1 MCADG
6 WPSPSKSPKVFQEET
21 LGLDFR
27 SSGVA
32 LMDLGLGWV
41 SITPCF
47 FAGGFC
53 QAFGLGLRAE
63 RFADLPVVAEGVED
77 AAYAPGVFGPY
88 GADDGGSGRY
98 GAVEGGVGVFDG
110 EDHADRCALG
120 MILEAI
126 CETSFG
132 GSAGKSLEAISN
144 PV

>member
-1 MCADG
+1 
-6 WPSPSKSPKVFQEET
+6 
-21 LGLDFR
+21 
-27 SSGVA
+27 VA
-32 LMDLGLGWV
+32 
-41 SITPCF
+41 
-47 FAGGFC
+47 
-53 QAFGLGLRAE
+53 
-63 RFADLPVVAEGVED
+63 AEGVED

-126 CETSFG
+126 CETNFG

>member
-1 MCADG
+1 
-6 WPSPSKSPKVFQEET
+6 
-21 LGLDFR
+21 
-27 SSGVA
+27 
-32 LMDLGLGWV
+32 MDLGLGWV

-47 FAGGFC
+47 RGWFLSSFWLGFKSGAVC
-53 QAFGLGLRAE
+53 RS
-63 RFADLPVVAEGVED
+63 PVAAEGVED